1 MNTFIAQL
9 VYNYFNKLNER
20 MQQFTGH
27 NKNIESLITTYL
39 DEEEET
45 DDTHEDIESSDNSE
59 LDNVHAGKGFSDNSI
74 LQTNTPII
82 YAFITKYA
90 PNAIKIGYT
99 VQGAEQRVAQW
110 QKYYKDA
117 KLLGW
122 WTATALNQ
130 AMQEVYFMDFS
141 VHNRTRARG
150 YSNLKD
156 KENKFDYDEFI
167 RLAKED
173 HIENVHVSSEF
184 FMKYKDMNIKDSN
197 EELNTQIIEDIIT
210 EIKDDISNGKDVGKL
225 YSIDKTESVKKFY
238 EKDPDDYGNTPLQDQ
253 AIQKAIDAMNNGAT
267 DLLMAAVMRFGKT
280 HTTYEIIRQKGIK
293 YALVTSA
300 KADVRAAWRDDI
312 NHINYIDDFC
322 FIEFD
327 GNYKVLVTE
336 KDKTSGKLMQHG
348 LQGNV
353 IEEKRNEGKTVIVF
367 ATLQDLSGKFQK
379 VTDKQNDFDNALKL
393 DRTIKNKHDYLFN
406 NPPELIVIDETHY
419 GSHSATNGKA
429 IGLSASP
436 DEYSET
442 EIKEARKEAK
452 DAELITKKI
461 HAINAKYT
469 LQCSGTPYYILA
481 SGEFADVYKN
491 KEIISNVSF
500 SDMLAARDAW
510 IEENNSKDKE
520 DRVDES
526 KSPYFG
532 IPNIIRFGMNLT
544 SKCRNA
550 IKKAK
555 DFNSSLGEL
564 FSNDGNKF
572 THEDAIVE
580 LMESIYGANNHKIP
594 GFLDEDK
601 IKRGEIFKHIIMVLP
616 HINDCHL
623 LKELMIKKNI
633 INENERKIIVAVE
646 RRTKLSDTGLKMDP
660 EAADSTTL
668 NKTLNELENK
678 GKRSV
683 TLTVN
688 RFLTGVSVPLWDAM
702 FFMKDTKSP
711 QEYDQAIFRLCTRRV
726 VSATDEDG
734 NKTKICRKSN
744 VYLIDFKIDRMYT
757 MMVDSAISQ
766 CAAQGQTSA
775 EAVKDVIV
783 KNAEIMKTYSENVYD
798 NNGQHI
804 LDKMHKID
812 PDDLLKKY
820 VTYNRERSIEDSID
834 LKQFG
839 NFLNNADNLRFL
851 QNFSEGKLNQKKVE
865 NGEGTDNM
873 DFGFDAAMSGGNGNG
888 NPGSGNGT
896 KTGSKSEQKKQLES
910 LQKKFINMLKKI
922 LYCCICLDE
931 VPVDIDDFI
940 SKCQNDESCKKVCDD
955 FGIDLDDVKN
965 SIGQFKP
972 GEKMQVNMLIYQ
984 IGQLL
989 NDDKLKPIQ
998 RVSNAISKLGQLDK
1012 NEVVTGS
1019 DLVNKMLDKLGDRN
1033 MSGKSILE
1041 VNSKY
1046 GEFLIQ
1052 IYERYGKEVAN
1063 NVKVVASSG
1072 MTKNFIRKVL
1082 NILELDEQNLIE
1094 LEDYNGNGMYD
1105 IKDFVE
1111 APNEKILKYND
1122 MKKWDVILANPP
1134 FDLGEK
1140 MLAKWFDLSDTIC
1153 TVQPSTWLLGKK
1165 KTKSICSH
1173 LDSGE
1178 FNVDIESINGSEF
1191 FDAKIGGEMAI
1202 QFFTKNLG
1210 KKNIILFNNK
1220 QYKHTNEI
1228 KRFSNDLLLV
1238 SFYNIVHSLFTID
1251 NLDQHVYARET
1262 STVSRWKKPD
1272 VSDENYVFRI
1282 GRFCG
1287 DKNKNT
1293 GKLND
1298 QFYTIVYKDMIDKS
1312 IGTFGKLK
1320 YETQMHNGKK
1330 NMFMNNYFNLITK
1343 QNALNFSKY
1352 IQTDFARG
1360 CLLLIK
1366 NTISIDVGELKYIP
1380 WFDFSDPVFS
1390 KSPSEIDDYLFA
1402 KYIPE
1407 VDEETGITRD
1417 EIRKHIE
1424 ELLPDYYNIR
1434 K

>member
-9 VYNYFNKLNER
+9 VYSYFNKLNER
-20 MQQFTGH
+20 LQQFTGH

-238 EKDPDDYGNTPLQDQ
+238 EKDPDDYENTPLQDQ

-429 IGLSASP
+429 IGLSASS

-452 DAELITKKI
+452 DAEMITKKI

-550 IKKAK
+550 IKNAK
-555 DFNSSLGEL
+555 DFNSSLSEL
-564 FSNDGNKF
+564 FANDGNKF

-580 LMESIYGANNHKIP
+580 LMESIYGANNHKMP
-594 GFLDEDK
+594 GFLDEER
-601 IKRGEIFKHIIMVLP
+601 IKKGEIFKHIIMVLP

-623 LKELMIKKNI
+623 LKQLMIEKRI
-633 INENERKIIVAVE
+633 INEEERKIIVAVE

-702 FFMKDTKSP
+702 FYMKDTKSP

-873 DFGFDAAMSGGNGNG
+873 DFGFDAAMSGGNGN
-888 NPGSGNGT
+888 PGTGNGT
-896 KTGSKSEQKKQLES
+896 KTGSKSDQKKQLES

-955 FGIDLDDVKN
+955 FGIDLNDVKN

-998 RVSNAISKLGQLDK
+998 RVSNAISKLGQIGDQEVVLPDDIADQMIREMNIQPNKNILVVNEKKGELLLAILRYFNNDVSKLSNVYTVPSSDITVNFSKVIYRQLGLDQNKILVSPDTDGNGEYTSNDFVNDK
-1012 NEVVTGS
+1012 NILKRLNMPKFDYIIQNPPYAGTLHTQFFNFGLDILKEDGKMTIIEPATWLINLREGVGDNPRIYDPMKKRVKGHVRKIVLENYNKAFGISLYTPCSITYIDKGNTFDEIDFVNCGS
-1019 DLVNKMLDKLGDRN
+1019 EEKVSDIYDCNLIGDY
-1033 MSGKSILE
+1033 K
-1041 VNSKY
+1041 
-1046 GEFLIQ
+1046 LIQ
-1052 IYERYGKEVAN
+1052 SIISKCKSYGDMMKDHIYKEGKTKTDENTAFLNFADIVGQGGCGGHGYGVFNNNDSDFQQTLFGEYQNSVIDVTCRKTDNPRYRVYG
-1063 NVKVVASSG
+1063 
-1072 MTKNFIRKVL
+1072 TK
-1082 NILELDEQNLIE
+1082 DE
-1094 LEDYNGNGMYD
+1094 LENWKY
-1105 IKDFVE
+1105 FV
-1111 APNEKILKYND
+1111 
-1122 MKKWDVILANPP
+1122 
-1134 FDLGEK
+1134 
-1140 MLAKWFDLSDTIC
+1140 
-1153 TVQPSTWLLGKK
+1153 
-1165 KTKSICSH
+1165 
-1173 LDSGE
+1173 
-1178 FNVDIESINGSEF
+1178 
-1191 FDAKIGGEMAI
+1191 
-1202 QFFTKNLG
+1202 
-1210 KKNIILFNNK
+1210 FNNK
-1220 QYKHTNEI
+1220 LPLFLNIVMTIDQHNNSKNYVPWLTDKHYTDNEI
-1228 KRFSNDLLLV
+1228 N
-1238 SFYNIVHSLFTID
+1238 
-1251 NLDQHVYARET
+1251 
-1262 STVSRWKKPD
+1262 
-1272 VSDENYVFRI
+1272 
-1282 GRFCG
+1282 
-1287 DKNKNT
+1287 
-1293 GKLND
+1293 
-1298 QFYTIVYKDMIDKS
+1298 
-1312 IGTFGKLK
+1312 
-1320 YETQMHNGKK
+1320 
-1330 NMFMNNYFNLITK
+1330 NMFEFTK
-1343 QNALNFSKY
+1343 
-1352 IQTDFARG
+1352 
-1360 CLLLIK
+1360 
-1366 NTISIDVGELKYIP
+1366 
-1380 WFDFSDPVFS
+1380 
-1390 KSPSEIDDYLFA
+1390 
-1402 KYIPE
+1402 
-1407 VDEETGITRD
+1407 D
-1417 EIRKHIE
+1417 EISLINKVIE
-1424 ELLPDYYNIR
+1424 KFERNSEWFKRYMIGNNL
-1434 K
+1434 